1 MPTKIVFLDDDPV
14 IRIARLALEGRLDDP
29 WLRAFFAPEQVDLTR
44 LAQAARGLTRVD
56 GAEVLLAADATQPI
70 TGASAVVFR
79 RAIVDARLL
88 DANPGIRLVQ
98 RFGERPD
105 GIDLKAA
112 AARNVAVSCL
122 PRRTLNYTAEHALL
136 LMLALSKRLLASDR
150 AVRDGEYDAAGIRP
164 IDDVA
169 YNWAGLS
176 GVEGLYAKTLGIVGL
191 GEVGTI
197 VARLARA
204 FGMRVLY
211 TKRRRITQADEQSL
225 GVEYAALPALLGDAD
240 FVSLHASSTPEN
252 EKLAD
257 APFFSAMKSG
267 AIFIN
272 TTRGRLV
279 DEDALF
285 DALTRGRLW
294 GAGLDV
300 HRVEPRDPRDRIA
313 ALPNVVLT
321 PHLAGGARSG
331 VLQELEI
338 ILHNCHAA
346 LRGEVPRYA
355 ILTDTAQRPT

>member
-1 MPTKIVFLDDDPV
+1 M
-14 IRIARLALEGRLDDP
+14 
-29 WLRAFFAPEQVDLTR
+29 
-44 LAQAARGLTRVD
+44 
-56 GAEVLLAADATQPI
+56 
-70 TGASAVVFR
+70 
-79 RAIVDARLL
+79 
-88 DANPGIRLVQ
+88 
-98 RFGERPD
+98 
-105 GIDLKAA
+105 
-112 AARNVAVSCL
+112 
-122 PRRTLNYTAEHALL
+122 
-136 LMLALSKRLLASDR
+136 
-150 AVRDGEYDAAGIRP
+150 RDGDYDAARIRP
-164 IDDVA
+164 IDHVA
-169 YNWAGLS
+169 YNWVGLS
-176 GVEGLYAKTLGIVGL
+176 KVEGLYGKTLGIVGL

-211 TKRRRITQADEQSL
+211 TKRRRITEAEEDAL
-225 GVEYAALPALLGDAD
+225 GVEYAGLPALLQDAD
-240 FVSLHASSTPEN
+240 VVSLHAASTPEN

-257 APFFSAMKSG
+257 AQFFAAMKSG
-267 AIFIN
+267 ALFIN

-285 DALTRGRLW
+285 DALTSGHLG

-355 ILTDTAQRPT
+355 VRTSTARRPS